1 MKNKNNEII
10 RRAKKKIIKKRF
22 RIGENEKEIIK
33 MIGLGV
39 LVVSSLVLPNMA
51 LVIKPFI
58 NDRKDN
64 ELKKIWQRLIDKKV
78 IDLGG
83 EKVTLSSK
91 GKEIY
96 KEIQFHDLELI
107 KPERWDGIWRL
118 ISYDVP
124 QKQNHDRDNFR
135 LTLKHWGFHQI
146 QASLW
151 VYPYECR
158 EEVAIAAD
166 FYQVAPFVII
176 MTTDVLPEEERI
188 EEVFNL

>member
-1 MKNKNNEII
+1 MKNKNDEII

-33 MIGLGV
+33 LIGLGV
-39 LVVSSLVLPNMA
+39 LVVGSLALPNLA
-51 LVIKPFI
+51 LAIKPFL

-64 ELKKIWQRLIDKKV
+64 ELKKIWQRLINKKV

-83 EKVTLSSK
+83 EKITLSAK

-96 KEIQFHDLELI
+96 KEIQFHDIELT
-107 KPERWDGIWRL
+107 KPDRWDGIWRL

-124 QKQNHDRDNFR
+124 QVQNHDRDNFR
-135 LTLKHWGFHQI
+135 LTLKRWGFHQI

-151 VYPYECR
+151 VFPYECR
-158 EEVAIAAD
+158 EEVAIAAE
-166 FYQVAPFVII
+166 FYHVAPFVII
-176 MTTDVLPEEERI
+176 MTTDVLPEEERV
-188 EEVFNL
+188 EEIFSL